1 MTAGTVIKSVR
12 ARQIFSDRGHPGV
25 EATVVTE
32 NGAVGVAVATAG
44 ISIGEHEIQFVYDND
59 PKRYHGKGV
68 LKAVS
73 NVNDIIGPKIK
84 GLDACKQ
91 RDIDQIMLDLDG
103 TPLKTKLG
111 GNATAAVSA
120 AVLKAAAAGLGIP
133 LYQHIGGV
141 NACLLPTPGVLS
153 VVGSERYGGS
163 AAKSGGKPS
172 YSFHCYGYKTFSDAS
187 YACYEVF
194 DAFEK
199 IVRKKYKTGSNQG
212 RIMIGPGCTDT
223 DEELWADM
231 KQAIADC
238 GGTGKIGIQVD
249 MAATTYWD
257 KNQGMFVGLID
268 KKPRTADEL
277 IKTYVDMVKKY
288 PFVVLEDP
296 MEENDY
302 EGHAKVVK
310 AIGNKM
316 QVVGDDLFT
325 TNLERLKK
333 GIAVG
338 AANTMLLKVN
348 QIGTISEAFDAC
360 NLAFRAGWGVMPCS
374 SRGEGPDIG
383 DYSVGLGAGSIR
395 ESGIGPSGNRLLK
408 IEEELGDAAQFLGRA
423 GYVNGF
429 KGPQGA

>member
-25 EATVVTE
+25 EAAVVVE
-32 NGAVGVAVATAG
+32 NGAVGVAMATAG
-44 ISIGEHEIQFVYDND
+44 VSIGEHEIQFVYDKD
-59 PKRYHGKGV
+59 PKYYNGMGV
-68 LKAVS
+68 NKAVS
-73 NVNDIIGPKIK
+73 NVNDIIAPKIK
-84 GLDACKQ
+84 GIDACKQ

-141 NACLLPTPGVLS
+141 NACVLPTPGVLTI
-153 VVGSERYGGS
+153 VGSERYGGS
-163 AAKSGGKPS
+163 AAHSGGKPS
-172 YSFHCYGYKTFSDAS
+172 YSIMCYGYKTLSAAS

-194 DAFEK
+194 TAFEK
-199 IVRKKYKTGSNQG
+199 IVRRKYKTGSNQG

-231 KQAIADC
+231 KQAISDC
-238 GGTGKIGIQVD
+238 GGEGKMGIQVD

-257 KNQGMFVGLID
+257 KKKEMFVGLID
-268 KKPRTADEL
+268 KKDKTADDL
-277 IKTYVDMVKKY
+277 LKVYKKMVKDY

-302 EGHAKVVK
+302 EGHARVAK
-310 AIGNKM
+310 ALPI

-325 TNLERLKK
+325 TNMERLKQ
-333 GIAVG
+333 GIALG
-338 AANTMLLKVN
+338 SANTMLLKVN
-348 QIGTISEAFDAC
+348 QIGTISEAFDSC
-360 NLAFRAGWGVMPCS
+360 NTAFRAGWGVMPCS
-374 SRGEGPDIG
+374 SRGEGADIG
-383 DYSVGLGAGSIR
+383 DYAVGLNTGNIR
-395 ESGIGPSGNRLLK
+395 ESGLGASANRLLQ
-408 IEEELGDAAQFLGRA
+408 IEAELGDKAQFLGKA
-423 GYVNGF
+423 GFKSGF
-429 KGPQGA
+429 KGPKGA

>member
-32 NGAVGVAVATAG
+32 NGATGTAMATAG
-44 ISIGEHEIQFVYDND
+44 ISIGEHEIQFVYDNN
-59 PKRYHGKGV
+59 PKRYNGMGV
-68 LKAVS
+68 LKAVA

-84 GLDACKQ
+84 GIDACRQ

-120 AVLKAAAAGLGIP
+120 AVLKVAAAGLGIP

-141 NACLLPTPGVLS
+141 NACVLPTPGVLS

-172 YSFHCYGYKTFSDAS
+172 YSFMCYGYKTFADAS

-194 DAFEK
+194 NAFEK
-199 IVRKKYKTGSNQG
+199 IVRRKYKTGSNQG
-212 RIMIGPGCTDT
+212 RIMIGPDCVDS

-231 KQAIADC
+231 KKAISDC
-238 GGTGKIGIQVD
+238 GGEGKMGIQVD

-257 KNQGMFVGLID
+257 KKKGMFVGLISKED
-268 KKPRTADEL
+268 KTADAL
-277 IKTYVDMVKKY
+277 LKIYKKMVKDY

-302 EGHAKVVK
+302 EGHARVTK
-310 AIGNKM
+310 ALPI

-325 TNLERLKK
+325 TNMERLKQ

-348 QIGTISEAFDAC
+348 QIGTISEAFDSC
-360 NLAFRAGWGVMPCS
+360 NMAFRAGWGVMPCS
-374 SRGEGPDIG
+374 SRGEGADIG
-383 DYSVGLGAGSIR
+383 DYAVGLSTGNIR
-395 ESGIGPSGNRLLK
+395 ESGIGPSGNRLLQ
-408 IEEELGDAAQFLGRA
+408 IEEELGDRAQFLGKA
-423 GYVNGF
+423 GF
-429 KGPQGA
+429 KSGFKAPKGA